1 MFVKNTLAV
10 LGLAASVAQA
20 LPSAPLVDRAS
31 GGKLTIY
38 WGAEDDNTSLQTVC
52 DDSSYDIVNLAFLAY
67 FHGAGGYP
75 RIEMSGLDGPS
86 AAQKKAGATGLKDG
100 SKLVSAIKSCQK
112 NGKKVILSMGGAN
125 EYADVKLKDDADGQ
139 KIADQ
144 VWNLFLG
151 GTENKELRPFGDVK
165 LDGVD
170 LGMFDCKEK
179 MKKKSIR
186 TNALLQTTSLVFPP
200 ATSP

>member
-1 MFVKNTLAV
+1 MFVKNTLAA
-10 LGLAASVAQA
+10 LGLAATVAQA
-20 LPSAPLVDRAS
+20 LPSAPLVDRAAA
-31 GGKLTIY
+31 GKLTVY
-38 WGAEDDNTSLQTVC
+38 WGAEDDSTTLQNVC

-75 RIEMSGLDGPS
+75 RIEISGLDGPS
-86 AAQKKAGATGLKDG
+86 AAQQKAGATGLKDG
-100 SKLVSAIKSCQK
+100 SKLVPAIKSCQK

-125 EYADVKLKDDADGQ
+125 DYADVKLKNDADGE

-151 GTENKELRPFGDVK
+151 GTDHKELRPFGDVK

-170 LGMFDCKEK
+170 LGMFPWSFK
-179 MKKKSIR
+179 
-186 TNALLQTTSLVFPP
+186 
-200 ATSP
+200 